1 MLCSSQDQLRTGTRD
16 LDYHVLVGVENT
28 DSWRTRKGNLQHA
41 FHLDVLMV
49 PSTMINVT
57 ANGEHLT
64 CGGFSL
70 NEPVRLRNFQFI
82 TDYFDDLSLSPRGEL
97 RYCLHGLNSPWGIY
111 SMMGHDRGLCR
122 GVPHNHTTNGE
133 CSGRSGHDDGSLT
146 DGGATGGSRPPF

>member
-1 MLCSSQDQLRTGTRD
+1 MLYSSQDQLRTGTRD

-49 PSTMINVT
+49 PSTMITVT

-70 NEPVRLRNFQFI
+70 NEPVRLRNF
-82 TDYFDDLSLSPRGEL
+82 
-97 RYCLHGLNSPWGIY
+97 
-111 SMMGHDRGLCR
+111 
-122 GVPHNHTTNGE
+122 
-133 CSGRSGHDDGSLT
+133 
-146 DGGATGGSRPPF
+146 